1 MIPTNVTFEHD
12 FLTKRESF
20 FENAQE
26 AFAILDKE
34 LNFIDINK
42 CFTESLNTQRS
53 NIVGKNIRD
62 FNSSIK
68 DTERFQMYQKV
79 LQTGES
85 IILDEVR
92 LNSNLGNYA
101 LRISCFKV
109 GEGIGL
115 AILNITD
122 LQDAIDDLETFIYK
136 SSHDMRTPIS
146 NIYGLIELAL
156 TDNKDIE
163 HTIEYLN
170 MIKHQTDRLDHII
183 YQLVN
188 TSRLIHE
195 DKIIYLLDLNAI
207 VTGVVDSFSKIPEFP
222 EIQFTVHTTVTEK
235 FFNDKSL
242 ITCILENIIDNAIKY
257 RNTTTQST
265 ITITVSD
272 EKNGVRIIIADN
284 GIGIDEHI
292 QGNVFKMFFRGT
304 NKASGS
310 GLGLYTVKHFIK
322 NLKGDISLSSTKDV
336 GTTFSIYI
344 PNSNKKH

>member
-1 MIPTNVTFEHD
+1 MIPTNITFEHD

-26 AFAILDKE
+26 AFAILDKD

-42 CFTESLNTQRS
+42 SFTESLNTQRT
-53 NIVGKNIRD
+53 NIIGKNLKD

-68 DTERFQMYQKV
+68 STERFQQYQKV
-79 LQTGES
+79 LQSGES
-85 IILDEVR
+85 IILDDVR
-92 LNSNLGNYA
+92 LNPNLGNYA

-109 GEGIGL
+109 GEGLGL

-156 TDNKDIE
+156 ADNKDIQN
-163 HTIEYLN
+163 TLEYLN

-188 TSRLIHE
+188 TSRIIHE
-195 DKIIYLLDLNAI
+195 DKIIYLLDLKNI
-207 VTGVVDSFSKIPEFP
+207 IHGVIDSFSRIPEFTD
-222 EIQFTVHTTVTEK
+222 IRFTVTTKLKEK
-235 FFNDKSL
+235 FFNDKS
-242 ITCILENIIDNAIKY
+242 IIVCILENIIDNAIKY
-257 RNTTTQST
+257 RNTDITTT
-265 ITITVSD
+265 IDISLSD
-272 EKNGVRIIIADN
+272 EKNGVRIIISDN
-284 GIGIDEHI
+284 GMGIDEHI

-322 NLKGDISLSSTKDV
+322 NLKGEISLTSKKDS

-344 PNSNKKH
+344 PNSTKNQ